1 MNSFALI
8 NLIHSDPLA
17 KHLERDFIIRRGT
30 TRENLK
36 LLLSGQTDYSMIS
49 IVDYFKHNNELDLVY
64 GPTITG
70 KIHSMSNL
78 LISRGLD
85 PYPGMNIAV
94 TSETET
100 TAFYLREIVDEMYPG
115 TKLIRSKRSTAE
127 ELLSEEDFALVIGN
141 NALKIYETDFR
152 IVFDVTKMFS
162 KIFDLYS
169 IYAVTAMKKDS
180 GLERSIKG
188 KFEVEEWEKKELVD
202 QISSKYG
209 IGGNILANYF
219 SAISY
224 DFDTV
229 IEKQIKIIKEMYD
242 EKKENI
248 FTK

>member
-1 MNSFALI
+1 MNTFALI
-8 NLIHSDPLA
+8 NLIHSEPLA
-17 KHLERDFIIRRGT
+17 NHLEKNFIIRRGT
-30 TRENLK
+30 TRDNLK
-36 LLLSGQTDYSMIS
+36 LLLSGQADYAMIS
-49 IVDYFKHNNELDLVY
+49 IVDYFKHYNELDLVY

-78 LISRGLD
+78 LISKDLD

-100 TAFYLREIVDEMYPG
+100 TAFYLREIVDQMYPG
-115 TKLIRSKRSTAE
+115 TKLIRSKRSTPE

-141 NALKIYETDFR
+141 NALRVYESDFR
-152 IVFDVTKMFS
+152 VIFDVTKMFS

-169 IYAVTAMKKDS
+169 IYAVTATKKD
-180 GLERSIKG
+180 GGMERSLKG
-188 KFEVEEWEKKELVD
+188 EFEVEEWEKTKLVEPV
-202 QISSKYG
+202 SSKYG
-209 IGGNILANYF
+209 ISPNILANYF
-219 SAISY
+219 AAISY

-229 IEKQIKIIKEMYD
+229 IEREIKIIKEMYD